1 MVIDTSPQALRLVP
15 LMETSSALSSATSDG
30 QVLDLM
36 RRHGAMSVTQVARAT
51 RVTATAVRQRLTR
64 LMSLGLVERE
74 LPTSDGGC
82 VPRGRPSHRYSLT
95 EKARRQAGNNFPD
108 LAIVLWDEIRHVKD
122 QEVRRGLLERIASA
136 MAAMYRDRVHGSTLA
151 ARMESLRA
159 LFGER
164 RVPLDVEPDHR
175 ADANS
180 RDGGA
185 AKEAG
190 GPSLPLLTVAE
201 CPYPELAEKDR
212 GICAVE
218 KMLFAKLLEEPVRL
232 SQCRLDGHSC
242 CQFETN

>member
-1 MVIDTSPQALRLVP
+1 
-15 LMETSSALSSATSDG
+15 METSSTLTNSATGDG

-36 RRHGAMSVTQVARAT
+36 RRHGAMSVTEVARAT

-74 LPTSDGGC
+74 VQISAEGERAS
-82 VPRGRPSHRYSLT
+82 RGRPSHRYSLT

-108 LAIVLWDEIRHVKD
+108 LAIVLWDEIRQVKD

-136 MAAMYRDRVHGSTLA
+136 MATMYRDRVQGPTLA

-164 RVPLDVEPDHR
+164 RVPLDVARDAQPDAR
-175 ADANS
+175 LP
-180 RDGGA
+180 
-185 AKEAG
+185 ETG

-218 KMLFAKLLEEPVRL
+218 KMLFAKLLDEPVRL